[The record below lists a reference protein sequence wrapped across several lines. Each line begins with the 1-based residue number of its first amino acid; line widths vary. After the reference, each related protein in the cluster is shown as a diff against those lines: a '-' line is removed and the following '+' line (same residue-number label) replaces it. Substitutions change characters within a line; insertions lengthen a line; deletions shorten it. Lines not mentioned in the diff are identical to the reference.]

1 MRAEYLGGELIDVFG
16 GFLQDIT
23 FRDTLLDQAGE
34 TLLQE
39 LEMQIELVSEDGV
52 EDGAHA

>member
-1 MRAEYLGGELIDVFG
+1 MIEEYLGGELIDVLG

-23 FRDTLLDQAGE
+23 LRDTLLDQTGKN
-34 TLLQE
+34 LLQE

>member
-23 FRDTLLDQAGE
+23 LRDTLLDQAGE

-39 LEMQIELVSEDGV
+39 LEVQFDLISEDWV

>member
-23 FRDTLLDQAGE
+23 LRDTLLDQAGE
-34 TLLQE
+34 PLLQE
-39 LEMQIELVSEDGV
+39 LEVQFDLISEDWV